1 MGGTENRRIWLKL
14 IFMPTLI
21 HEVTRYFAC
30 LFIQNHKSS
39 GKINSK
45 QIIN

>member
-1 MGGTENRRIWLKL
+1 
-14 IFMPTLI
+14 MPTLI